1 MSLSVSDNNGSYS
14 RAPPSG
20 KTPPPAPSAAFAKRY
35 TPNLSF
41 FFLLFGCCT
50 DLMAFRARESQA
62 DGLAG
67 RYRPPA
73 LRALASGGSPPND
86 PSPSVTASGDGSSL
100 PPTNYPPGFRR
111 ARAGTL
117 PSNVQLAAQR
127 FAASSTTSTD
137 SLLDQSQRQTTIA
150 PIPSLPTPAR
160 PALRHSSTTV
170 TPPAPPVVPPTS
182 TATTERHS
190 RLRSG
195 SLNLLSGGL
204 SNAFGPSIFSS
215 PWLSNTNGNGNGF
228 SVLDELRS
236 ASSTDLSTDDFKVAT
251 LDYLGLDDNHRP
263 PPAATLSELRNQ
275 AQAAIAGNLA
285 NPSRMRASTVSN
297 PYRSRN
303 SASGSLLST
312 PAAEEEE
319 DYFVDAFDSLA
330 YERQQIYD
338 MPGAGDFVSSNYL
351 NTGFKSDNLAANR
364 PRAISV
370 GMLDDPMRSLQRH
383 APSSDAHS
391 YSNELSYSSAN
402 ISLANNINNTSGILK
417 TDKLSSARPGVSP
430 TVHFPNGGD
439 IPMGRGASAYL
450 LAPSGQNRSVS
461 PKSEG
466 PSSQLQTPTRS
477 LWIGNLDSAVTSEQ
491 LIHVFAPYGA
501 IESLRLLPEK
511 VLLFFQ
517 AFLSTLTTDNCR

>member
-1 MSLSVSDNNGSYS
+1 M
-14 RAPPSG
+14 
-20 KTPPPAPSAAFAKRY
+20 
-35 TPNLSF
+35 
-41 FFLLFGCCT
+41 
-50 DLMAFRARESQA
+50 
-62 DGLAG
+62 
-67 RYRPPA
+67 
-73 LRALASGGSPPND
+73 
-86 PSPSVTASGDGSSL
+86 
-100 PPTNYPPGFRR
+100 
-111 ARAGTL
+111 
-117 PSNVQLAAQR
+117 
-127 FAASSTTSTD
+127 
-137 SLLDQSQRQTTIA
+137 
-150 PIPSLPTPAR
+150 
-160 PALRHSSTTV
+160 RHSSTTV
-170 TPPAPPVVPPTS
+170 TPSLAPPTPT
-182 TATTERHS
+182 AATERQS

-195 SLNLLSGGL
+195 SLTLLSGGL

-215 PWLSNTNGNGNGF
+215 SWLSNSNSSGNGY
-228 SVLDELRS
+228 SVLDDLRS
-236 ASSTDLSTDDFKVAT
+236 ASSTDLSDDFKVPT

-297 PYRSRN
+297 PYRSRT

-319 DYFVDAFDSLA
+319 DYFVDGYDSLT
-330 YERQQIYD
+330 YDRQQIYD
-338 MPGAGDFVSSNYL
+338 MPITGDLVSSNYL
-351 NTGFKSDNLAANR
+351 NAGFKSDNLAANR

-370 GMLDDPMRSLQRH
+370 GILDDPLRSIQRR

-402 ISLANNINNTSGILK
+402 ISLANNISNTSGILK
-417 TDKLSSARPGVSP
+417 TDKLSSARPGGSP

-439 IPMGRGASAYL
+439 VPMGRGASAYL
-450 LAPSGQNRSVS
+450 LAPSGQTRSVS

-511 VLLFFQ
+511 VIFTQVFLPHDLNFLLPIRNVDSSI
-517 AFLSTLTTDNCR
+517 LLTKQMLFVLKMMY

>member
-1 MSLSVSDNNGSYS
+1 MSLSASDNNGSYS
-14 RAPPSG
+14 RVPSG
-20 KTPPPAPSAAFAKRY
+20 KTPPPAPSAAFAKRCFQF
-35 TPNLSF
+35 LFSF
-41 FFLLFGCCT
+41 FCT
-50 DLMAFRARESQA
+50 DLVVFRARESQG
-62 DGLAG
+62 DGLTG

-86 PSPSVTASGDGSSL
+86 PLPSVTTSGDGSSL

-127 FAASSTTSTD
+127 FAASSTASTD
-137 SLLDQSQRQTTIA
+137 SLLDQTQRQATIA
-150 PIPSLPTPAR
+150 PIPSLPAPAR

-170 TPPAPPVVPPTS
+170 TPPLAPPSTCTSSSTSSSTS
-182 TATTERHS
+182 TATTTTERQS

-195 SLNLLSGGL
+195 SLTLLSGGGL

-215 PWLSNTNGNGNGF
+215 SWLSNSNSNGGGGNGY

-236 ASSTDLSTDDFKVAT
+236 ASSTDLSDDFKVPT

-297 PYRSRN
+297 PYRSRT

-319 DYFVDAFDSLA
+319 DYFVDGYDSIS
-330 YERQQIYD
+330 YDRQQIYD
-338 MPGAGDFVSSNYL
+338 IPTGDFGPSNYL
-351 NTGFKSDNLAANR
+351 NSGFKSDNLAANR

-370 GMLDDPMRSLQRH
+370 GILDDPMRSVQRR

-402 ISLANNINNTSGILK
+402 ISLANNISNTSGILK

-439 IPMGRGASAYL
+439 IPVGRGASAYL

-511 VLLFFQ
+511 V
-517 AFLSTLTTDNCR
+517 

>member
-1 MSLSVSDNNGSYS
+1 MALIPGFPLGKRLLLRPPLPSLRG
-14 RAPPSG
+14 
-20 KTPPPAPSAAFAKRY
+20 TPPKY
-35 TPNLSF
+35 
-41 FFLLFGCCT
+41 LLFLTSFLT
-50 DLMAFRARESQA
+50 DLMVFRARESQA

-73 LRALASGGSPPND
+73 LRALASGSSPPND
-86 PSPSVTASGDGSSL
+86 PSSSVTTSGDGSSL
-100 PPTNYPPGFRR
+100 PPTNYPAGFRR

-127 FAASSTTSTD
+127 FAASSTASTD
-137 SLLDQSQRQTTIA
+137 SLLDQSQRQATIA
-150 PIPSLPTPAR
+150 PIPSLPPPAR
-160 PALRHSSTTV
+160 PPLRHSSTTV
-170 TPPAPPVVPPTS
+170 TPPIVPPSTS
-182 TATTERHS
+182 TATTTTERNS

-195 SLNLLSGGL
+195 SLTLLGGGL

-215 PWLSNTNGNGNGF
+215 SWLPNSNGGGNGY

-236 ASSTDLSTDDFKVAT
+236 ASSTDLSDDFKVPT

-263 PPAATLSELRNQ
+263 PPAATLSELRTQ

-297 PYRSRN
+297 PYRSRA

-319 DYFVDAFDSLA
+319 DYFVDGYDSIS
-330 YERQQIYD
+330 YDRQQIYD
-338 MPGAGDFVSSNYL
+338 IPTGDFGPSSYL
-351 NTGFKSDNLAANR
+351 NAGFKSDNLAPNR

-370 GMLDDPMRSLQRH
+370 GILDDPMRSVQRR

-391 YSNELSYSSAN
+391 YSNEVSYSTAN
-402 ISLANNINNTSGILK
+402 ISLANNISNTSGILK
-417 TDKLSSARPGVSP
+417 TDKLSSARSGVSP
-430 TVHFPNGGD
+430 TVHFPNGD
-439 IPMGRGASAYL
+439 SPVGRGASAYL

-511 VLLFFQ
+511 VILTKIPSQ
-517 AFLSTLTTDNCR
+517 SIKLSASFAGMWIR